1 MARRWVELRKRGVEL
16 IQRETSESAL
26 RTGRTALERLGV
38 APYEARERAD
48 RYRRHKIAAL
58 DEMLPYFGDETR
70 RLSAAKA
77 GREQLERQFAEERA
91 ALDRSI
97 GAWSFETEM
106 ADDRFGRREPG
117 RRTRATCRL
126 SANLSAVA
134 SRPGRRWG
142 RASSSPRTT
151 RSASSLPGAC

>member
-97 GAWSFETEM
+97 GAWSFEAEM
-106 ADDRFGRREPG
+106 ADDRLPAGASPDDAPEPPAG
-117 RRTRATCRL
+117 
-126 SANLSAVA
+126 
-134 SRPGRRWG
+134 
-142 RASSSPRTT
+142 
-151 RSASSLPGAC
+151 